1 MIYSLARNFLF
12 KLDAED
18 AHDLTIDL
26 MEKFPVMSEI
36 FPSYRRDNLKLK
48 VGNNIWATPIGLA
61 AGLDKNCRGY
71 QFLSHLG
78 FGAIEVGTVTPRPQ
92 AGNPRPRLFR
102 YIEEES
108 IRNCMGFNNEGG
120 EFLKNQVRLAQRSIP
135 LGVNIGKNK
144 DTPDELAYE
153 DYASLYQDFK
163 ELADYIVINVSSP
176 NTPGLRSHQT
186 RESLEKIFAAL
197 ERKEGE
203 VDLYLKISPDIE
215 EDEIDSIIK
224 VASDY
229 KLTGIIATNT
239 TIMQERGVGG
249 VSGKLLLKKARGIR
263 KACLDKMKEFPNL
276 EFIGVGGFS
285 SYEDVVDYWRDGGR
299 CLQVYSAFVFQGPK
313 LLQNLNKAIL
323 NDMELKGFN
332 CVEQLI
338 EHYHHLNSL

>member
-26 MEKFPVMSEI
+26 MEKFPVISEI
-36 FPSYRRDNLKLK
+36 FPSYRRNNLKLK
-48 VGNNIWATPIGLA
+48 IGNNIWATPIGLA

-71 QFLSHLG
+71 QFLSNLG
-78 FGAIEVGTVTPRPQ
+78 FGAVEVGTVTPRAQ

-186 RESLEKIFAAL
+186 RESLEKIFSAL

-203 VDLYLKISPDIE
+203 VDLYLKISPDID

-224 VASDY
+224 VANDY

-249 VSGKLLLKKARGIR
+249 ISGKLLLNKARDIR
-263 KACLDKMKEFPNL
+263 KACLTKMKDYPNL

-285 SYEDVVDYWRDGGR
+285 SYEDVMDYWCDGGKF
-299 CLQVYSAFVFQGPK
+299 LQVYSAFVFQGPK
-313 LLQNLNKAIL
+313 LLQDLNKAIL
-323 NDMELKGFN
+323 KDMELKGFN
-332 CVEQLI
+332 CIEQLI
-338 EHYHHLNSL
+338 EHYHHIN

>member
-71 QFLSHLG
+71 QFLSNLG
-78 FGAIEVGTVTPRPQ
+78 FGAVEVGTVTPRPQ

-144 DTPDELAYE
+144 DTPDEFAYE

-163 ELADYIVINVSSP
+163 DLADYIVINVSSP

-224 VASDY
+224 AASDY
-229 KLTGIIATNT
+229 RLTGIIATNT

-263 KACLDKMKEFPNL
+263 KACLDKMKEYPSL

-285 SYEDVVDYWRDGGR
+285 SYEDVVEYWRDGGR

-313 LLQNLNKAIL
+313 LLQDLNKAIL

-338 EHYHHLNSL
+338 EHYHHLYSL